1 MLRNRLCYLFILLC
15 TAAFYICF
23 NGYYSMYAFLASLAL
38 PVLSL
43 AASLPG
49 MLTVRLELDSP
60 EASRNK
66 VEPFPVRLTAS
77 TKSPLPMGR
86 AWAALTAE
94 NLFTG
99 DQRRE
104 RLECTPGSCPVA
116 MEYQAAS
123 DTCGVMEF
131 RLSRAWACD
140 MLGLVSLP
148 VRLRAESVCRV
159 SVMPNIYSPVMGL
172 EPEAS
177 PEGDG
182 LRYSQQRPGSDPTE
196 LFGLREY
203 RPGDRVSRV
212 DWKLSQKTGNLLVRE
227 GSLPIT
233 DRVML
238 LAVFDG
244 DGQEVDA
251 VMDVLATLD
260 HFLAAWETG
269 HLVCFPGIQGLE
281 TLEVLDPSGAA
292 PAMEAVMALA
302 ERGPL
307 EGGLEDL
314 PGGVAHVLYLCA
326 QPEAMALGALRD
338 KYPGGKLTV
347 LHIRPGA
354 ALPDGAQPVRVR
366 PGHIA
371 QDLEGLLL

>member
-23 NGYYSMYAFLASLAL
+23 NGYYSLYAFAVSLAM

-43 AASLPG
+43 VVSLPG

-60 EASRNK
+60 DASRNK
-66 VEPFPVRLTAS
+66 GEAFPVRLTAS
-77 TKSPLPMGR
+77 TKSPLPSGR

-99 DQRRE
+99 DQSRE
-104 RLECTPGSCPVA
+104 RLECTPGRSPVA
-116 MEYQAAS
+116 LEYQAVS
-123 DTCGVMEF
+123 NTCGVMEF
-131 RLSRAWACD
+131 RLGRAWTCD

-148 VRLRAESVCRV
+148 VRLRPESVCHV
-159 SVMPNIYSPVMGL
+159 TVMPNVHNPVMGL

-182 LRYSQQRPGSDPTE
+182 QRYSQQEPGSDPTE

-203 RPGDRVSRV
+203 RPGDRMNRV

-244 DGQEVDA
+244 DGQDA
-251 VMDVLATLD
+251 DVAMDVLATLD

-269 HLVCFPGIQGLE
+269 HLVCFRGSQGVE
-281 TLEVLDPSGAA
+281 ALEVQDPAGAA
-292 PAMEAVMALA
+292 PAMEAVLTLA
-302 ERGPL
+302 EHGSIEEEL
-307 EGGLEDL
+307 ADL
-314 PGGVAHVLYLCA
+314 PGGVAHILYICA
-326 QPEAMALGALRD
+326 QPDAMLMGALRD
-338 KYPGGKLTV
+338 KYPGGRLTV
-347 LHIRPGA
+347 LHLRPGA
-354 ALPDGAQPVRVR
+354 ALPEGAQPVRVR
-366 PGHIA
+366 AGHIT

>member
-1 MLRNRLCYLFILLC
+1 MWRNRLCYLFILLC

-23 NGYYSMYAFLASLAL
+23 NGYYSKYAFLVSLAM

-60 EASRNK
+60 EAARNK
-66 VEPFPVRLTAS
+66 GESFPVRLTAYN
-77 TKSPLPMGR
+77 KSPLPSGR

-104 RLECTPGSCPVA
+104 RLECTPGRDPVA
-116 MEYQAAS
+116 LEYQAVS
-123 DTCGVMEF
+123 DACGVMEF
-131 RLSRAWACD
+131 RLGRAWTCD

-148 VRLRAESVCRV
+148 VRLREESACRV
-159 SVMPNIYSPVMGL
+159 TVLPNVYSPVMGL
-172 EPEAS
+172 EPESS

-182 LRYSQQRPGSDPTE
+182 QRYSQQEPGGDPTE

-203 RPGDRVSRV
+203 RPGDRVNRV
-212 DWKLSQKTGNLLVRE
+212 DWKLSQKTGSLLVRE

-233 DRVML
+233 DQVML

-244 DGQEVDA
+244 DGQEADA
-251 VMDVLATLD
+251 SMDVLATLD
-260 HFLAAWETG
+260 HFLAVWETG
-269 HLVCFPGIQGLE
+269 HLVCFPGSQGVE
-281 TLEVLDPSGAA
+281 ALEVLDPAEAG
-292 PAMEAVMALA
+292 PAMEAVLAQA

-307 EGGLEDL
+307 EGGLDSL
-314 PGGVAHVLYLCA
+314 PGGVAHTLYICA
-326 QPEAMALGALRD
+326 QPEAMVLGELRD
-338 KYPGGKLTV
+338 KYPDGKLTV

-354 ALPDGAQPVRVR
+354 ALPEGAQPVRVR